1 MQNSKE
7 EIDFKIIGINPEPIG
22 IYAFPRENHLRYK
35 KCFQLIYKNAAEEL
49 KQNFPSE
56 IYTEHICNNWKQNIF
71 NDFSDYEEIK
81 ELKDYLNFFLLDF
94 IKRLDFLCEE
104 VVFTDTCG

>member
-49 KQNFPSE
+49 RQNFPSE
-56 IYTEHICNNWKQNIF
+56 IYTEHICNNWKRTYSMIF
-71 NDFSDYEEIK
+71 QIT
-81 ELKDYLNFFLLDF
+81 
-94 IKRLDFLCEE
+94 KRLKSSKI
-104 VVFTDTCG
+104 T